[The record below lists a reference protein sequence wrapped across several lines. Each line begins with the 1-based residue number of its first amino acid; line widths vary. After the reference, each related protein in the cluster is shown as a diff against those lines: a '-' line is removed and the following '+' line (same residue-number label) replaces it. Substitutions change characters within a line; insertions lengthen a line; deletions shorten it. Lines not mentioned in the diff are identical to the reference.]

1 MSKTLDRIAALLAQA
16 EDKGATE
23 AEAAT
28 YVAKA
33 QQLATLAA
41 VDLETARQHQADKTR
56 RESPI
61 QRQITVAGTV
71 GSRVQNN
78 AAEYCSLFLAIGQ
91 VQDVEF
97 DIAHNNTYVIAY
109 GLPSDIEVTEA
120 LYASLVVQ
128 MKQAVDEAIKRG
140 DHKAEGITQ
149 YWDER
154 TWTTRT
160 RKPDARRFKTAFYRG
175 FAEKVGKRL
184 QDAKREA
191 IKEIE
196 AAKSFDID
204 GPAVV
209 TTTPDVVDVMSTETG
224 LVLRAKAEEVKAF
237 RAANTEARGTWGGA
251 RRSNVSQAGRKA
263 GIEAGSKARIGAP
276 KAIGN
281 RAAIH

>member
-16 EDKGATE
+16 EDKSATE
-23 AEAAT
+23 AEAAA

-56 RESPI
+56 REEPI
-61 QRQITVAGTV
+61 QRTITVAGKV

-78 AAEYCSLFLAIGQ
+78 AAEYCSLFLAIGS

-97 DIAHNNTYVIAY
+97 DIAHNSTYVVAY

-120 LYASLVVQ
+120 LYSSLVVQ
-128 MKQAVDEAIKRG
+128 MKQAVDEALKRG
-140 DHKAEGITQ
+140 DHKAEGVTE

-175 FAEKVGKRL
+175 FADRIGKRL
-184 QDAKREA
+184 LEAKREA

-209 TTTPDVVDVMSTETG
+209 TATPDVDVMSTETG
-224 LVLRAKAEEVKAF
+224 LVLRAKAAEVKAF
-237 RAANTEARGTWGGA
+237 REANTDARGTWGGA
-251 RRSNVSQAGRKA
+251 RRSNTSKAGRQA

-281 RAAIH
+281 RTAIH